1 MVTCVPGN
9 NSCTACAITW
19 AQSCRISSTP
29 SSSSAV
35 MTASSQLRSISVA
48 KSTTVPSILSAS
60 AFFARLSEIDAANST
75 PVTGASTSRVEP
87 SGRVSV
93 IMCVFRFLCQNHKSP
108 RGIPRSAQNLNR
120 HGVKTVSGTQTFDRV
135 ATRNA
140 AEKKH
145 ETGYRTVMS
154 DSLQRIF
161 GTGRLEPA
169 ARHQKRRYEQAV
181 KMDRQ

>member
-60 AFFARLSEIDAANST
+60 AFLPDFGNRRSKFH
-75 PVTGASTSRVEP
+75 TGHRRFHIAGGP

-108 RGIPRSAQNLNR
+108 GAYQGPRKSQQARGQNRVRHPHFLSDDNAKCGGKKARNLISGRVASQHPAHILSRLAETGRSAA
-120 HGVKTVSGTQTFDRV
+120 K
-135 ATRNA
+135 A
-140 AEKKH
+140 A
-145 ETGYRTVMS
+145 
-154 DSLQRIF
+154 I
-161 GTGRLEPA
+161 
-169 ARHQKRRYEQAV
+169 
-181 KMDRQ
+181 